1 MSWFRVKSKSRQ
13 AGAVPVA
20 VAILLWVGFVAGALS
35 ASAYEVVEVKDGG
48 TVTGRVGLEGQVPAP
63 KGYNLVI
70 YPDPQYCGR
79 ISNGKG
85 WRLLYDFAVDGF
97 GGLKDSV
104 VMLEGISAGK
114 SFGVSVPHVDAR
126 DCRFLPFVTVV
137 RDGHAIE
144 VVNMDPVMH
153 DIQAYETSSN
163 LGARVLFNSPLPM
176 NFYHKRGDL
185 HASHDHQPGKSML
198 GPIYLSKG
206 RRTFVMQCGFHPYME
221 SWALAIDNPYYAI
234 TDTSGH
240 FTITDVPPGTY
251 RLVAWHPQ
259 AGPVAM
265 QVVTVEPNGTVIVAL
280 SLKAPVGR
288 RTAHEV
294 VENPRFG
301 PGVLG
306 YPLEIVPLVERQ
318 ESGMGKAP

>member
-1 MSWFRVKSKSRQ
+1 MMTV
-13 AGAVPVA
+13 
-20 VAILLWVGFVAGALS
+20 LLALS
-35 ASAYEVVEVKDGG
+35 ASVGAVLTGGVSAAYDVIDVKEGG
-48 TVTGRVGLEGQVPAP
+48 TVTGRVSLEGPAPAP

-79 ISNGKG
+79 ISNGNG
-85 WRLLYDFAVDGF
+85 WRLLHDFVVDGS

-114 SFGVSVPHVDAR
+114 AFGVSVPHVEAR
-126 DCRFLPFVTVV
+126 DCKFLPFVTIV
-137 RDGHAIE
+137 RDGHAVE

-153 DIQAYETSSN
+153 DIQAYETSTS
-163 LGARVLFNSPLPM
+163 LGARVLFNAPLPM
-176 NFYHKRGDL
+176 NVHHQRGDL
-185 HASHDHQPGKSML
+185 HASHEHELGKSML

-234 TDTSGH
+234 TDASGQ
-240 FTITDVPPGTY
+240 FTITGVPPGTY
-251 RLVAWHPQ
+251 RLVVWHPQ
-259 AGPVAM
+259 AGPVTATM
-265 QVVTVEPNGTVIVAL
+265 VTVKPNGTVTTAL
-280 SLKAPVGR
+280 SLKAPTGR

-306 YPLEIVPLVERQ
+306 RPVQIVPLVEHQ
-318 ESGMGKAP
+318 Q

>member
-1 MSWFRVKSKSRQ
+1 
-13 AGAVPVA
+13 
-20 VAILLWVGFVAGALS
+20 
-35 ASAYEVVEVKDGG
+35 
-48 TVTGRVGLEGQVPAP
+48 VTLEGPVPAP
-63 KGYNLVI
+63 KGFNLLTF
-70 YPDPQYCGR
+70 PDPQYCGR
-79 ISNGKG
+79 ISDGNG
-85 WRLLYDFAVDGF
+85 WRLLHEFTVDAASR
-97 GGLKDSV
+97 LRDVV
-104 VMLEGISAGK
+104 VMLEGVETGK
-114 SFGVSVPHVDAR
+114 PFAVSVPHVEAR

-153 DIQAYETSSN
+153 DIQAYETSTN

-176 NFYHKRGDL
+176 NFQHKRGDL
-185 HASHDHQPGKSML
+185 HAIHDHQPGKSLL

-206 RRTFVMQCGFHPYME
+206 RRTFLMQCGFHAYME

-234 TDTSGH
+234 TDASGQ
-240 FTITDVPPGTY
+240 FTLTGVPPGTY

-259 AGPVAM
+259 AGPMAAQM
-265 QVVTVEPNGTVIVAL
+265 VTVEQNGTVTASL

-288 RTAHEV
+288 RTAHQV

-306 YPLEIVPLVERQ
+306 YPLEIIPLVERQ
-318 ESGMGKAP
+318 R

>member
-1 MSWFRVKSKSRQ
+1 M
-13 AGAVPVA
+13 A
-20 VAILLWVGFVAGALS
+20 LLPGLGIVLIGGVS
-35 ASAYEVVEVKDGG
+35 AAYDVVEVTGG
-48 TVTGRVGLEGQVPAP
+48 GVVTGRVSLEGPAPAP

-79 ISNGKG
+79 ISNGNG
-85 WRLLYDFAVDGF
+85 WRLLHDFVVDGS
-97 GGLKDSV
+97 GGLKDAV
-104 VMLEGISAGK
+104 VMLEGVSAGK
-114 SFGVSVPHVDAR
+114 AFGVSVPHVEAR
-126 DCRFLPFVTVV
+126 DCKFLPFVTVV
-137 RDGHAIE
+137 RDGHAVE

-153 DIQAYETSSN
+153 DIQAYETSTR

-176 NFYHKRGDL
+176 NGHHKRGDL
-185 HASHDHQPGKSML
+185 HASHEHELGTSLL

-234 TDTSGH
+234 TDASGA
-240 FTITDVPPGTY
+240 FTIADIPSGTY

-259 AGPVAM
+259 AGLVSD
-265 QVVTVEPNGTVIVAL
+265 QVVTVEPNGTVTTAL
-280 SLKAPVGR
+280 SLKAPGKH

-301 PGVLG
+301 PGSLG
-306 YPLEIVPLVERQ
+306 RSVEIVPIVERQ
-318 ESGMGKAP
+318 R